1 MKKNYLAPKAELLTF
16 GKEDVITSSG
26 GILNSWNTPTIDLG
40 TGGYAWETD
49 GEEDMTFSVRNS

>member
-26 GILNSWNTPTIDLG
+26 TVNVWNTPTIDLG